1 MIGYCTIGVKDMDKA
16 KAFWGALLS
25 ELDASVQ
32 LDIGRLAMIGTAM
45 DKPMLAVCVPHD
57 ENEPNPGNGNMVAF
71 APGSK
76 EMVDKLHAKA
86 LELGGSNEGD
96 PGQRIPDMFYGGYF
110 RDPDG
115 NKAVFFQFG

>member
-32 LDIGRLAMIGTAM
+32 IDIGRLAMIGTAM

>member
-16 KAFWGALLS
+16 KAFWGELLS
-25 ELDASVQ
+25 DLGASVQ
-32 LDIGRLAMIGTAM
+32 IDIGRLAMIGTGM
-45 DKPMLAVCVPHD
+45 DKPMLAVCVPFD
-57 ENEPNPGNGNMVAF
+57 ETDANPGNGNMVAI

-86 LELGGSNEGD
+86 LELGASNEGD

-115 NKAVFFQFG
+115 NKAAFFQFG

>member
-1 MIGYCTIGVKDMDKA
+1 MGSEMCIRDRDMDKA
-16 KAFWGALLS
+16 KAFWGELLS
-25 ELDASVQ
+25 ELGCSVQ
-32 LDIGRLAMIGTAM
+32 IDIGRLAMIGTSM
-45 DKPMLAVCVPHD
+45 EKPMLAVCIPHD
-57 ENEPNPGNGNMVAF
+57 ENEASPGNGNMVAF
-71 APGSK
+71 TPGSK

-86 LELGGSNEGD
+86 LKLGGSNEGD

>member
-1 MIGYCTIGVKDMDKA
+1 MIGYCTIGVNDMDKA
-16 KAFWGALLS
+16 KAFWSELLS
-25 ELDASVQ
+25 ELGASVQ
-32 LDIGRLAMIGTAM
+32 IDVGRLAMIGTGM
-45 DKPMLAVCVPHD
+45 DKPMLAVCIPYD
-57 ENEPNPGNGNMVAF
+57 ENEPNPGNGNMVAL

-86 LELGGSNEGD
+86 LELGASNEGD

>member
-25 ELDASVQ
+25 ELGASVQ
-32 LDIGRLAMIGTAM
+32 IDIGRLAMIGTAT
-45 DKPMLAVCVPHD
+45 DKPMLAVCIPHD
-57 ENEPNPGNGNMVAF
+57 EMDASPGNGNMVAF

-86 LELGGSNEGD
+86 LELGASNEGD

>member
-1 MIGYCTIGVKDMDKA
+1 MIGYCSIGVKDMDKA

-32 LDIGRLAMIGTAM
+32 IDIGRLAMIGTAM

>member
-16 KAFWGALLS
+16 KAYWGELLS
-25 ELDASVQ
+25 DLGASVQ
-32 LDIGRLAMIGTAM
+32 IDIGRLAMIGTGM
-45 DKPMLAVCVPHD
+45 DKPMIAVCIPYD
-57 ENEPNPGNGNMVAF
+57 EEGASPGNGNMVAIN
-71 APGSK
+71 PGSK

-86 LELGGSNEGD
+86 LELGGTDEGA

>member
-1 MIGYCTIGVKDMDKA
+1 MIGYCTIGVSDMDKA
-16 KAFWGALLS
+16 KAYWGELLAD
-25 ELDASVQ
+25 LGASVQ
-32 LDIGRLAMIGTAM
+32 IDIGRLAMIGPGM
-45 DKPMLAVCVPHD
+45 DQPMLAVCIPYD
-57 ENEPNPGNGNMVAF
+57 ENDASPGNGNMVAIN
-71 APGSK
+71 PGSK